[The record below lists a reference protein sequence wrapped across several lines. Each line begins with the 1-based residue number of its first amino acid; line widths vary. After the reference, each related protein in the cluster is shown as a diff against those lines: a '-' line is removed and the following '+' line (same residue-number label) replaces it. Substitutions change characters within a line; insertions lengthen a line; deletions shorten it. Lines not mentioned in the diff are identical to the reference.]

1 MDKRRKELIFLG
13 AGLLVLLAALYFTFK
28 PSTRA
33 AQAVPQ
39 SQAAAPATESAA
51 PTAAAPSAQISPA
64 PAPLLASESATSA
77 GRNPFAPA
85 VSNQAAA
92 APQGAPPPMMTAMA
106 RPLPPI
112 QPMPLRLFG
121 PDASA
126 AAPTAPASPQPG
138 VSTPAAAAP
147 PAEPPL
153 SLTGVIYGDPS
164 MAIIRKGSQRYYVRP
179 GDPVGGRYI
188 VRSISNRRV
197 VLASSQ
203 GTLSL
208 DLSGRL

>member
-1 MDKRRKELIFLG
+1 MDKRRKELVFLG

-39 SQAAAPATESAA
+39 RPAAPPAAAAPAQ
-51 PTAAAPSAQISPA
+51 PSAQIQPSPE
-64 PAPLLASESATSA
+64 PSLVTESATSA
-77 GRNPFAPA
+77 DRNPFAPA
-85 VSNQAAA
+85 VASQVAA
-92 APQGAPPPMMTAMA
+92 APHGAPPPMMTAMA

-121 PDASA
+121 PGSEPG
-126 AAPTAPASPQPG
+126 AAPTPASSTPG
-138 VSTPAAAAP
+138 VITPRPAAP

-153 SLTGVIYGDPS
+153 CLTGVIYGDPS
-164 MAIIRKGSQRYYVRP
+164 MAILRKGAQRYYVRP

-188 VRSISNRRV
+188 VRSISYRRV